1 MNEELKDRLKTLRKT
16 LNMKQREVAERLG
29 VKTSL
34 IGIWECGAV
43 DVPEVRIYQIC
54 KEFNIRRDWLIEGSG
69 EMFEPKPDA
78 RLISEF
84 SNQEIYNEALER
96 LFASLPPD
104 AKEAVRRFAQR
115 YDERFKY
122 GIPISELRPFR
133 GFYEN

>member
-1 MNEELKDRLKTLRKT
+1 MEDMKDRLKELRRV
-16 LNMKQREVAERLG
+16 LGLKQREVAEKLG
-29 VKTSL
+29 VSL
-34 IGIWECGAV
+34 GAV
-43 DVPEVRIYQIC
+43 GTWEMGKDPIPRARIYQLC
-54 KEFNIRRDWLIEGSG
+54 KEFDVRRDWLVNGAG

>member
-1 MNEELKDRLKTLRKT
+1 MEDIKDRLKTIRKT
-16 LNMKQREVAERLG
+16 FNLKQREMTERLE
-29 VKTSL
+29 VSVAQFSA
-34 IGIWECGAV
+34 WETGKEN
-43 DVPEVRIYQIC
+43 VPRARIYQLC
-54 KEFNIRRDWLIEGSG
+54 KEFNVRRDWLVNGSG